1 VTAPPRFLLWDFDG
15 TLAYRPGQWTDT
27 VMGILRRAGFALD
40 LDREAIRPFMNR
52 GFPWHEP
59 ERVRLPGQSADDW
72 WQALQPVLSR
82 AVAHVPGI
90 DPDRAAQLAAE
101 VRSTFLDHTAWIVFD
116 DVRPTLEQL
125 RRRGWRHVVL
135 SNHVPELPELMSRLG
150 LLPLF
155 DDVHTSATMGVEK
168 PNVKAFQHAR
178 SRLAADAVVW
188 MIGDNP
194 VADVAGAEAAGI
206 PAILV
211 RARTIVP
218 GIERCCASV
227 ADVIDIIESIPPAL
241 TG

>member
-1 VTAPPRFLLWDFDG
+1 MTAPPRFILWDFDG

-27 VMGILRRAGFALD
+27 VLFILRRAGFALD
-40 LDREAIRPFMNR
+40 LDREVVRPFVNS

-59 ERVRLPGQSADDW
+59 ERIRPAGQSADDW

-82 AVAHVPGI
+82 AFAHVPGI

-101 VRSTFLDHTAWIVFD
+101 VRATYLDHTAWIVFD
-116 DVRPTLEQL
+116 DVRPTLEEL

-150 LLPLF
+150 LFPLF
-155 DDVHTSATMGVEK
+155 DEIHTSATLGVEK

-178 SRLAADAVVW
+178 SRLPSDAVVW

-194 VADVAGAEAAGI
+194 VADAAGAEAAGI

-211 RARTIVP
+211 RSRVP
-218 GIERCCASV
+218 ADAAFACCASL
-227 ADVIDIIESIPPAL
+227 ADVIGIVDAAPLGRP
-241 TG
+241 